1 MYAGSSPVPALLS
14 YFGEIL
20 NERMSW
26 FLVKITKNEAQIL
39 NVKYEIPFKEF
50 GGITRTC
57 SCHHKRKTYYLTE
70 SNYNLNALS
79 EIRKNIV
86 EWQNI

>member
-1 MYAGSSPVPALLS
+1 M
-14 YFGEIL
+14 
-20 NERMSW
+20 
-26 FLVKITKNEAQIL
+26 VKITKNEAQIL

-50 GGITRTC
+50 GGLTRTC

-79 EIRKNIV
+79 EIRKKYCRMTKYIRKVVHYHRKEKERNKYKFS
-86 EWQNI
+86 

>member
-1 MYAGSSPVPALLS
+1 M
-14 YFGEIL
+14 
-20 NERMSW
+20 
-26 FLVKITKNEAQIL
+26 VKITKNEARIL

-79 EIRKNIV
+79 EIRKILSNNKIYKKGGTLPS
-86 EWQNI
+86 ERKRKK

>member
-1 MYAGSSPVPALLS
+1 MILQHSNSDKIVYNANAKKLKTFRKLEGLS
-14 YFGEIL
+14 QNQFAE
-20 NERMSW
+20 
-26 FLVKITKNEAQIL
+26 
-39 NVKYEIPFKEF
+39 KYEIPFKEF

-70 SNYNLNALS
+70 NTYNLNALS

-86 EWQNI
+86 E

>member
-1 MYAGSSPVPALLS
+1 M
-14 YFGEIL
+14 
-20 NERMSW
+20 
-26 FLVKITKNEAQIL
+26 L

-86 EWQNI
+86 E

>member
-1 MYAGSSPVPALLS
+1 ML
-14 YFGEIL
+14 
-20 NERMSW
+20 W

-86 EWQNI
+86 EWQNIYKKGGTLPSERKKEKIILGFLL

>member
-1 MYAGSSPVPALLS
+1 MYAGSSPAPALLS

-20 NERMSW
+20 NERMLW

-50 GGITRTC
+50 GGINHTC
-57 SCHHKRKTYYLTE
+57 SCHGKRKTYYLTE
-70 SNYNLNALS
+70 CNYNLNALN

-86 EWQNI
+86 K